1 MSENITIDLEGLSKE
16 EREQLLRLVEKAKKP
31 KKIWKPKCG
40 EKYWYITLVGVSE
53 ETWNGSGDGFDLGA
67 YELGNCF
74 RTKEEAE
81 FAREKQKIKVGL
93 QRFADEHNDP
103 EKLGWNGINEHCSI
117 RYNYWTND
125 LVTSCMQQSKD
136 IDCIYFSSKEIA
148 DAAIETIGK
157 ERILKYMFDIET
169 KENEQ

>member
-67 YELGNCF
+67 Y
-74 RTKEEAE
+74 
-81 FAREKQKIKVGL
+81 
-93 QRFADEHNDP
+93 
-103 EKLGWNGINEHCSI
+103 
-117 RYNYWTND
+117 
-125 LVTSCMQQSKD
+125 
-136 IDCIYFSSKEIA
+136 
-148 DAAIETIGK
+148 
-157 ERILKYMFDIET
+157 
-169 KENEQ
+169 